1 MKVPKAGQ
9 PDAVAGWPAAGYGA
23 AGTGGFCAAGAVG
36 GTGLPGYYVFHAD
49 GLKGVLAASSATHGG
64 VIVQE
69 GGKAYFLT
77 PADPAGFLAE
87 LARRGVTLRPR

>member
-36 GTGLPGYYVFHAD
+36 GTGLPGYYTGHYVFHAD
-49 GLKGVLAASSATHGG
+49 GLKGVLAASSGAASRSG
-64 VIVQE
+64 
-69 GGKAYFLT
+69 
-77 PADPAGFLAE
+77 PAE
-87 LARRGVTLRPR
+87 QRPRAMGKKVGLL